1 MEFLKG
7 LAESFYSPHF
17 YSNLAHKK
25 PGIGAPYIL
34 AVSVLILLF
43 ISLIFTQ
50 TDFYR
55 NASNFA
61 GAVRTLPTVT
71 LKDGRL
77 SIDKPVPYV
86 FSPSPDMN
94 VVIDTSFKVGDP
106 KALADK
112 MLKDKT
118 FVIITA
124 TGMVTYSPDGAK
136 IQDFRQAKDA
146 TVTPEGWNTLAQWFE
161 GWRFGL
167 LLIFWAALMLGVLFV
182 GGLIATFFTAIVV
195 VIAGLIARAGLDFEA
210 SMRVASAIRVPTTVL
225 MFLPF
230 IGNLVG
236 WMIWFAYLIFAVVSC
251 RVAPPERSV

>member
-17 YSNLAHKK
+17 YSTLAHKK
-25 PGIGAPYIL
+25 QGIGAAYIL

-50 TDFYR
+50 ADFFR
-55 NASNFA
+55 NAGNFSN
-61 GAVRTLPTVT
+61 AVRTLPTMT
-71 LKDGRL
+71 LKDGHL
-77 SIDKPVPYV
+77 SVDKPVPYTL
-86 FSPSPDMN
+86 SLGPDMN

-124 TGMVTYSPDGAK
+124 DSMVTYGPDGAK
-136 IQDFRQAKDA
+136 IQDFSQAKD
-146 TVTPEGWNTLAQWFE
+146 TIVTPEGWNTLAQWFE

-167 LLIFWAALMLGVLFV
+167 LLIFWTALMLGALFV

-195 VIAGLIARAGLDFEA
+195 LIAGLIARANLDFEA
-210 SMRVASAIRVPTTVL
+210 SMRVAAAIRIPTTAL

-230 IGNLVG
+230 IGGLVS
-236 WMIWFAYLIFAVVSC
+236 WLIWFAYLIFAVVSC
-251 RVAPPERSV
+251 RIIPKEQAV